1 MSINVNNPVT
11 DAILSR
17 RTIRGYKDTPLSK
30 EVIEKLMECAMWAP
44 SGRNSQPCHIR
55 AIADKRV
62 LEALDRDFWN
72 KVGRGT
78 PAYTKCDVNP
88 VYQGAPALFL
98 IYCPTEDAMNCGI
111 AVENIAIAAEG
122 MGLGSCIIASVG
134 SLLKSEEGQKW
145 KKIVDIPEDFVF
157 NIAIA
162 VGEKE
167 ETPVPKERKP
177 ENFRLIEEF
186 DYETL

>member
-11 DAILSR
+11 EAILGR
-17 RTIRGYKDTPLSK
+17 RTIRGYKENPLSR
-30 EVIEKLMECAMWAP
+30 EAIEKLLQCAMWAP
-44 SGRNSQPCHIR
+44 SGRNSQPCHVR
-55 AIADKRV
+55 VIADKRV
-62 LEALDRDFWN
+62 LEALDRDFWE

-88 VYQGAPALFL
+88 VYQGAPAFFL

-134 SLLKSEEGQKW
+134 SLLKAEEGNKW
-145 KKIVDIPEDFVF
+145 KKIFDIPEDFVF

-162 VGEKE
+162 VGEKDE
-167 ETPVPKERKP
+167 NPVPKERKP
-177 ENFRLIEEF
+177 ENFRIIEEF
-186 DYETL
+186 DYEAL

>member
-1 MSINVNNPVT
+1 MSIEINNPTV
-11 DAILSR
+11 DAILKR
-17 RTIRGYKDTPLSK
+17 RTIREYTDTPLSD
-30 EVIEKLMECAMWAP
+30 EVLQKLLDCAMWAP
-44 SGRNSQPCHIR
+44 SGRNSQPFHIR
-55 AIADKRV
+55 VIADKRV
-62 LEALDRDFWN
+62 LDALDRDFWD

-111 AVENIAIAAEG
+111 AVENIAIAAEA

-134 SLLKSEEGQKW
+134 SLLKAPEGDKW
-145 KKIVDIPEDFVF
+145 KRIVDIPENFVF

-162 VGEKE
+162 VGEKAE
-167 ETPVPKERKP
+167 QPAPKERKP
-177 ENFRLIEEF
+177 ENFRIVKEF
-186 DYETL
+186 DYEAL